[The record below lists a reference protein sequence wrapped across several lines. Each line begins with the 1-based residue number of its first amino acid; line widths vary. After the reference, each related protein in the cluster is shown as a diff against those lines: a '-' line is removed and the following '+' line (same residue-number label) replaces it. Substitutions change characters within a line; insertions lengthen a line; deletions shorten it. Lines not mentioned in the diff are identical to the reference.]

1 MNKIAIFLSLII
13 ASVIIWV
20 GVTFYKAYEPKPA
33 VFQGEIDAQTY
44 NISSKVAGRI
54 SKIAVKK
61 GDILNVGDFVFSIK
75 SDEVEAK
82 LKQAIASKEAANAIK
97 QKANKGARVEEIKA
111 AYDQYQKALSA
122 QKLMKNTYNR
132 IKKLYNE
139 GVVSEQ
145 KHDEVYTK
153 YQASIYTTSAAKQLY
168 EMAKKGARVE
178 DKLAANAKEKV
189 YEGKVEE
196 VEAYVRE
203 LNLYSFHKGE
213 VTSILIQEGELA
225 PTGFPVVSITDM
237 SDVWAKFYIREDFL
251 KFFKKGTILKVKIPA
266 IGDKLYDFQVEF
278 ISVMGDYA
286 TWRASE
292 AGSGYDMKSF
302 EIHLRPIKPIK
313 DLRVGMSTL
322 IEL

>member
-1 MNKIAIFLSLII
+1 MNKIAIVFSLVVAGII
-13 ASVIIWV
+13 LWV
-20 GVTFYKAYEPKPA
+20 GATFYKAYEPKPTT
-33 VFQGEIDAQTY
+33 FQGEIDAQTY

-61 GDILNVGDFVFSIK
+61 GDMLNEGDFVFAIK

-111 AYDQYQKALSA
+111 AYDQYKKALSA
-122 QKLMKNTYNR
+122 QKLMENTYKR
-132 IKKLYNE
+132 IKKLYDE
-139 GVVSEQ
+139 GVISEQ

-168 EMAKKGARVE
+168 DMAKKGARIE
-178 DKLAANAKEKV
+178 DKLAASAKEKV
-189 YEGKVEE
+189 YAGKVEE

-266 IGDKLYDFQVEF
+266 LDDKLYDFKVEF

-302 EIHLRPIKPIK
+302 EVHLRPLKPIK

>member
-266 IGDKLYDFQVEF
+266 IGDKLYDFRVEF